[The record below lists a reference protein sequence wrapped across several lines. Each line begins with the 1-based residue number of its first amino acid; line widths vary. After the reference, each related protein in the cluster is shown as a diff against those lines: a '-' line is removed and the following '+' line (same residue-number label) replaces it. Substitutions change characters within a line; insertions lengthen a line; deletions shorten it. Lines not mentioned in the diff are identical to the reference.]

1 MEWDP
6 NIWQGRSKRQVESN
20 NKVAG
25 YAVIGFMVVI
35 LLVLIWNSSRYL

>member
-35 LLVLIWNSSRYL
+35 LLVLIWDSLRYL

>member
-6 NIWQGRSKRQVESN
+6 NIWQGRNKRQVESN

-25 YAVIGFMVVI
+25 YAVIGFMI
-35 LLVLIWNSSRYL
+35 CIICLLIWDSLRYL

>member
-6 NIWQGRSKRQVESN
+6 KLWQGRSKKQVESN

-25 YAVIGFMVVI
+25 YAVIGFMIFVII
-35 LLVLIWNSSRYL
+35 LLLWDSLRYL